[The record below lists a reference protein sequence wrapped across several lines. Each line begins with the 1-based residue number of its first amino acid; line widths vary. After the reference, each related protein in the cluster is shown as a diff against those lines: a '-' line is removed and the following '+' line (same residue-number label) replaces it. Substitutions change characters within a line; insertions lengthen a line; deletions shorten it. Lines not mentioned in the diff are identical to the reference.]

1 MNFIQ
6 LQELLLKFGIKTN
19 ISRDGT
25 SIDTK
30 YDKYQD
36 YEILIRNK
44 ENFEYGVMH
53 QERQPVPYFG
63 CEKKFTN
70 INEATKYVFIDIL
83 SSEYK
88 VGKLLGTEFRKTLS
102 IDVYKKQFDV
112 EEFKKLMIENNISTD
127 LLNYCNAF
135 IDKYGGIVKFYELYF
150 QEDILFH
157 IYKEIF
163 ALNFFEKE
171 VIPKLKEMNI
181 YNEFTEEDI
190 YRFVF

>member
-127 LLNYCNAF
+127 LLVLDKKDIKKQRGVLLARNEKNNYCNAF

-163 ALNFFEKE
+163 ALNFF
-171 VIPKLKEMNI
+171 LK
-181 YNEFTEEDI
+181 
-190 YRFVF
+190 